1 MNMTV
6 WTQVLNNAF
15 NYNFKK
21 VLIKIKISN
30 YNNYNISIQC
40 IPITIIAIHHI
51 TKALSSATSTP

>member
-1 MNMTV
+1 MTV
-6 WTQVLNNAF
+6 WTQVLNKAL

-21 VLIKIKISN
+21 SVNKNQDIQLYIT
-30 YNNYNISIQC
+30 SIQC

>member
-1 MNMTV
+1 MTV
-6 WTQVLNNAF
+6 WTNKAL

-30 YNNYNISIQC
+30 YNNYNITSIQC
-40 IPITIIAIHHI
+40 IPITTIAIHHI

>member
-1 MNMTV
+1 MTV
-6 WTQVLNNAF
+6 WTQVLNKAL

-30 YNNYNISIQC
+30 YNNYNITSIQC